1 VLCTSLSVISWNDT
15 QQSRQNLKLHIN
27 HALEK
32 IHLLQIDE
40 ARIED
45 QGREKR
51 LLENDEDQAGERRKK
66 KDRKDKQND
75 KQMTGIP

>member
-1 VLCTSLSVISWNDT
+1 M
-15 QQSRQNLKLHIN
+15 
-27 HALEK
+27 E
-32 IHLLQIDE
+32 E